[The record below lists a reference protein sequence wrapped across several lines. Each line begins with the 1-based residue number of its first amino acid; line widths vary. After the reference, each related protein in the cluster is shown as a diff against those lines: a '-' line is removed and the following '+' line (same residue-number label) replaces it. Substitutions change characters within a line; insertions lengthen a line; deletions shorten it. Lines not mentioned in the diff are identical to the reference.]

1 MQEANRR
8 ANWNFNL
15 DLNTDHLLSLPNIVK
30 VNSMIGTVILFK
42 RLEIKTFFYFRIYH
56 TLQLIRF

>member
-15 DLNTDHLLSLPNIVK
+15 DLNTDLSAQPLNIVK

-42 RLEIKTFFYFRIYH
+42 KMVEIENF
-56 TLQLIRF
+56 LLL